1 MKTNQLAYSLFQIK
15 ALDEEK
21 RQITGI
27 ATTPEPD
34 RVGDIV
40 EPMGATFK
48 ESIPFLWQH
57 RHDSPIG
64 ETRLSKPTKNGIK
77 FVSTIAKVDEDGPL
91 KTMLDMAWQSI
102 KAGLVR
108 GVSIGFRPTK
118 YDYMSEG
125 GVRFTEYEIYE
136 LSAVTIPANAAATIQ
151 SIKALDWRPAG
162 DGPVRLI
169 TRAAPALRDPNAGIK
184 LIRPSDAVRL

>member
-1 MKTNQLAYSLFQIK
+1 MKNTQLAYSQFQIK
-15 ALDEEK
+15 AIDEE
-21 RQITGI
+21 RRIITGL
-27 ATTPEPD
+27 ATSPEPD

-40 EPMGATFK
+40 EPLGATFK
-48 ESIPFLWQH
+48 ETIPFLWQH

-77 FVSTIAKVDEDGPL
+77 FVSTIAKVEEEGPL

-151 SIKALDWRPAG
+151 SIKALDFRPG
-162 DGPVRLI
+162 FDGPVRLI
-169 TRAAPALRDPNAGIK
+169 TRAEKPRDPNAGIK
-184 LIRPSDAVRL
+184 LIRPSDAVRF

>member
-1 MKTNQLAYSLFQIK
+1 MNTQLAYSLFEIK
-15 ALDEEK
+15 ALDDDK
-21 RQITGI
+21 RMITGI

-57 RHDSPIG
+57 RHDQPIG
-64 ETRLSKPTKNGIK
+64 ETRLSRPTKNGIK
-77 FVSTIAKVDEDGPL
+77 FVSTIAKIEEEGPL

-151 SIKALDWRPAG
+151 SIKALDFRRRA

-169 TRAAPALRDPNAGIK
+169 TSAKSKSENLNG
-184 LIRPSDAVRL
+184 AVRLIRS